1 LFQFC
6 SFYSFYP
13 FVEKMNTCLYFLEM
27 RCSLFFLVCWIVI
40 AIKHPFTNAVERL
53 LKTEEEFELIRWR
66 RQSSGLY
73 THSFNEEFWH
83 KSVDRPCK
91 VYCPWQEE
99 FVCWYRQK
107 YVFSYIFKRLKIGLE
122 ICFFSERF
130 GTLCMAPG
138 FTPNDP
144 RIGCPVNC
152 HPETYGG
159 IL

>member
-1 LFQFC
+1 
-6 SFYSFYP
+6 
-13 FVEKMNTCLYFLEM
+13 M

-107 YVFSYIFKRLKIGLE
+107 YVFSYIFKRLEIGLE
-122 ICFFSERF
+122 TCFLVKGLERYVWP
-130 GTLCMAPG
+130 LVLRQM
-138 FTPNDP
+138 TPESDVPSTSAIRRHAHVQTRHHVLQNLL
-144 RIGCPVNC
+144 R
-152 HPETYGG
+152 
-159 IL
+159 